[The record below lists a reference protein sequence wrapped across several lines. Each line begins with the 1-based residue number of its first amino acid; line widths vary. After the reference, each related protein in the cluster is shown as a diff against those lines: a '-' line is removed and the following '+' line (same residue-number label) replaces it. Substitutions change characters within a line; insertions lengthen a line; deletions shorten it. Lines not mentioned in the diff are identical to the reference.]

1 MFRVLRGKRTFSHD
15 ELYSG
20 TRPGHFGEGVECTWS
35 LTMRAI
41 ILVPLIAVFTL
52 AGCSTMTPARYS
64 PSADANLALDRYVG
78 ARARV
83 ASLSMPDDAD
93 VNCRLM
99 GPIKAADGM
108 SIAEF
113 IAEAFNTEFKF
124 ADIFAE
130 DGVVLSGSVD
140 RVEFSSIVGLT
151 NGRWDLALTLRSSNG
166 ATLSVQ
172 NLYEFKS
179 GFDAITACNQTAQA
193 LGSAVQELV
202 ELTVSD
208 PGFEA
213 LLRQ

>member
-1 MFRVLRGKRTFSHD
+1 MSRS
-15 ELYSG
+15 
-20 TRPGHFGEGVECTWS
+20 W
-35 LTMRAI
+35 
-41 ILVPLIAVFTL
+41 LVVAALLPLVSA
-52 AGCSTMTPARYS
+52 CSTMTPARYS
-64 PSADANLALDRYVG
+64 PSADVNLALDKYPES
-78 ARARV
+78 RV
-83 ASLSMPDDAD
+83 RLASLTMPADAD

-113 IAEAFNTEFKF
+113 IADAFNSEFKF
-124 ADIFAE
+124 ADIYST

-151 NGRWDLALTLRSSNG
+151 SGRWDLALTLRSSNG
-166 ATLSVQ
+166 ATLSTQ

-202 ELTVSD
+202 EVTVTD
-208 PGFEA
+208 PGFAA
-213 LLRQ
+213 LLAAVP